1 MDKSTSMGAVYKAP
15 STSRPIPDRVIRISI
30 LSAEIDGEISILEG
44 TLEPFMS
51 SIAEE
56 PSRTE
61 TNPNPEPACKFE
73 VELEEIQV
81 SLLNTLRKLTSI
93 RIRLQL

>member
-61 TNPNPEPACKFE
+61 TNPEPACKFE